1 MVDKGKNLILVGCG
15 KRGLGHLRAM
25 KKFNKVPDIFCD
37 FNPKSLENLN
47 NTHRNSDYYTDLES
61 LNKLINKSS
70 KYYAVI
76 AVDAKSNYKVAK
88 TLLEKGIN
96 VLKEIPP
103 CLSTNEAEK
112 IIDIS

>member
-47 NTHRNSDYYTDLES
+47 NTHRNSDFYTDLES

-70 KYYAVI
+70 KY
-76 AVDAKSNYKVAK
+76 
-88 TLLEKGIN
+88 
-96 VLKEIPP
+96 
-103 CLSTNEAEK
+103 
-112 IIDIS
+112 